1 MNLFFEPDVAGVVS
15 RGCAARFSVHLAAE
29 SRSQVVFMG
38 IPQRNC
44 YAEMPAS
51 ALSRA
56 SARMVSSSD
65 ISSEVAH
72 FGEVPCCPIPP
83 SFCYL
88 ALRAVQC
95 MPFRAPPE
103 YLHLV
108 CGLRYMLL
116 V

>member
-1 MNLFFEPDVAGVVS
+1 MNLFFEPDDAGVVS
-15 RGCAARFSVHLAAE
+15 CGCAACWGVQIAVEWGR
-29 SRSQVVFMG
+29 QVVCAM

-44 YAEMPAS
+44 YAEMPV
-51 ALSRA
+51 SR
-56 SARMVSSSD
+56 ARMVSA
-65 ISSEVAH
+65 SEVAD
-72 FGEVPCCPIPP
+72 FREVPCCPIPP